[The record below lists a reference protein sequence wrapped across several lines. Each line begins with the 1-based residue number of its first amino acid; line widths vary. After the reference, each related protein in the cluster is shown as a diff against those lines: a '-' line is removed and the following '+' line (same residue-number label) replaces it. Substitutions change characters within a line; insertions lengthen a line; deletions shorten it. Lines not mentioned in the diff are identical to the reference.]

1 MARLL
6 VLGFVAA
13 ACGPRQAE
21 APTQAPGAQ
30 PAVGQALG
38 PEATIEERLSAYLEA
53 MTLQE
58 KIGQMTQVE
67 KNSLLPGDITRH
79 FIGSVLSGGGGYPIP
94 NSGSAWVE
102 MVRGFQEEAL
112 ATRLGIPL
120 LYGTDAVHGHGN
132 LRGAT
137 IFPHAAGLGAT
148 GDPEL
153 VRQIARATAEELAA
167 TGVRWNFAPVIAVPQ
182 DVRWGRT
189 YESFGEETGLVG
201 RLGSAYVDGSQSLPD
216 GAAPT
221 TGQTLYVLATP
232 KHFLGDGG
240 TTFGSSTQFI
250 FEPYL
255 LDQGD
260 MPLDE
265 SAVRA
270 LFLPPYQQAVA
281 AGARS
286 VMVSFSSWNGT
297 KMHAQTY
304 WITDVLKG
312 ELGFDGF
319 VVSDWGGMDQISEDY
334 DESIVTGI
342 NAGIDMNMVPYDY
355 ERFIATMTRAV
366 EQGDLSMER
375 IDDAVRRILRVKFE
389 LGLFDQPP
397 ADEGQL
403 GGLASD
409 AHRELARQAVR
420 QSLVLLTDAAGILP
434 LSKQVSTI
442 YVAGL
447 GADDMGMQC
456 GGWTIE
462 WQGVLGDIQ
471 PGTTLLAGIEAAVS
485 PATVVA
491 YDPPGEF
498 QGMADV
504 GVAVIG
510 ERPYAEGVGDEAA
523 LNLPEADV
531 QALVNLRGHSRQVVA
546 ILLTGRPLVITDDL
560 GLADA
565 WIVAWLPG
573 TEGGGVADVLFGD
586 APFTGSLPYT
596 WPRTNDQLPINI
608 ATSEGRTGCDAPL
621 LPFGFA
627 WTEAAALP
635 AGWPACP

>member
-1 MARLL
+1 VRRRLIATLL
-6 VLGFVAA
+6 VLGFMA
-13 ACGPRQAE
+13 ACGE
-21 APTQAPGAQ
+21 APTQAPDAAPSSG
-30 PAVGQALG
+30 PANGSA
-38 PEATIEERLSAYLEA
+38 ATLDERVTAYLDA

-67 KNSLLPGDITRH
+67 KNSILPGDITRY
-79 FIGSVLSGGGGYPIP
+79 FIGSVLSGGGGYPMP
-94 NSGSAWVE
+94 NTGSAWVG

-120 LYGTDAVHGHGN
+120 LYGTDGVHGHAN
-132 LRGAT
+132 LHGAT
-137 IFPHAAGLGAT
+137 VFPQAVGLGAT

-189 YESFGEETGLVG
+189 YESFGEETDLVG
-201 RLGSAYVDGSQSLPD
+201 VLGSAFVEGTQSLPD
-216 GAAPT
+216 GAAPAP
-221 TGQTLYVLATP
+221 GQTLYVLATP

-240 TTFGSSTQFI
+240 TTFGTSTQFI

-260 MPLDE
+260 MRLDE

-270 LFLPPYQQAVA
+270 LFLPPYQQAIA
-281 AGARS
+281 EGARS
-286 VMVSFSSWNGT
+286 VMVSFSSWNGI
-297 KMHAQTY
+297 KMHAQAY
-304 WITDVLKG
+304 WITDVLKD
-312 ELGFDGF
+312 ELAFDGF

-334 DESIVTGI
+334 DEAIVTGI

-355 ERFIATMTRAV
+355 ERFIATMTSAV
-366 EQGDLSMER
+366 EQGDISMER

-397 ADEGQL
+397 ADEQQL
-403 GGLASD
+403 DGVASD
-409 AHRELARQAVR
+409 EHRELARQAVR
-420 QSLVLLTDAAGILP
+420 QSLVLLTDAAGMLP
-434 LSKQVSTI
+434 LSKQISTI

-462 WQGVLGDIQ
+462 WQGALGDIQ
-471 PGTTLLAGIEAAVS
+471 PGTTLLEAIEGAVS
-485 PATVVA
+485 PATVVT
-491 YDPPGEF
+491 YDPQGEF

-504 GVAVIG
+504 GIAVIG

-523 LNLPEADV
+523 LNLPEADIR
-531 QALVNLRGHSRQVVA
+531 ALTNLRDHSRQVVA
-546 ILLTGRPLVITDDL
+546 ILITGRPLVITDQL

-608 ATSEGRTGCDAPL
+608 ATSEGLTGCDAPL

-635 AGWPACP
+635 ARWPACP